1 VINVYLHP
9 NGLTVDGHAEYA
21 EYGQDI
27 VCASVS
33 VLTQIIGKA
42 IWQETNANIQKS
54 PGKLTLVINKETP
67 ESKVLFKTLK
77 HGLRE
82 IASQYPD
89 NVKIFGT
96 LEKLS

>member
-1 VINVYLHP
+1 MLNVYLHP
-9 NGLTVDGHAEYA
+9 NGLVVDGHAEYA

-33 VLTQIIGKA
+33 VLTQVIGYS
-42 IWQETNANIQKS
+42 ICRETIANIQKS

-77 HGLRE
+77 LGLRE

-89 NVKIFGT
+89 NIKIFGS
-96 LEKLS
+96 LQNLS